1 MISHKKDF
9 LILLALIILGG
20 VVFYFLNSSGN
31 ERGNTPPAQNAGE
44 SGAVD
49 PKNATYRIEGKS
61 VTLVNGL
68 FVTPVAPG
76 SAAMVTTRYFGNEV
90 RHDFDGNGRLDTAF
104 ILSQNAGGSG
114 TFYYL
119 VAALDL
125 PEGYVGSEA
134 FLIGDR
140 IAPQITS
147 MSDDPAT
154 PEVIVVNFATRKP
167 GESFSTS
174 PSVGQ
179 SLWLKFD
186 PKTRQFGQV
195 EKDFEGEAD
204 PDNLTLGLKT
214 WNWVRTTYND
224 GSVVTPKRD
233 TFTLSFKADKTFSA
247 RTDCNGVGGEYTLS
261 GNKITFT
268 KMMSTLM
275 YCEGSQEQAYSKML
289 SEVQSY
295 AFTSKGELVL
305 SLKMDSGRMI
315 FQ

>member
-1 MISHKKDF
+1 MISHKKIF
-9 LILLALIILGG
+9 LILLTLIILGG
-20 VVFYFLNSSGN
+20 AVVYYLNSNSD
-31 ERGNTPPAQNAGE
+31 ERRNTPPAQNAGE
-44 SGAVD
+44 SGGVD

-68 FVTPVAPG
+68 SVTPVASG

-90 RHDFDGNGRLDTAF
+90 KHDFDGDGRIDTAF
-104 ILSQNAGGSG
+104 ILTQTTGGSG

-119 VAALDL
+119 VAALYE

-147 MSDDPAT
+147 MLDDPAT

-167 GESFSTS
+167 GESFSAS
-174 PSVGQ
+174 PSVDQ
-179 SLWLKFD
+179 SLWLKLD

-204 PDNLTLGLKT
+204 PDQLTLGLKT

-224 GSVVTPKRD
+224 GRVVTPKRD
-233 TFTLSFKADKTFSA
+233 TFTLTLKADKIFSA
-247 RTDCNGVGGEYTLS
+247 KTDCNGVGGEYAVS

-275 YCEGSQEQAYSKML
+275 FCEGSQEQDYSKML
-289 SEVQSY
+289 GEVESY
-295 AFTSKGELVL
+295 KFTSKGELVFG
-305 SLKMDSGRMI
+305 LKTDTGNMMFR
-315 FQ
+315 